1 MGRIFFCKNFCISCS
16 VFIKYVDFYFKPLKM
31 NIQMST
37 NNYYVN
43 LVLIGIFCA
52 FSLSDAEAQD
62 TPPANKNAIAL
73 YNDGL
78 AALREKN
85 YKSGFTVLDSAYTLA
100 KQENNAE
107 VMGLAKKNVVFAAYN
122 HGSDLLKSKNPKGAL
137 AIFQRGLAI
146 DETSGL
152 LHQGIGKAKEDMGD
166 AEGAV
171 KSYVTSLEMAKAEK
185 DEKKIADAQTRV
197 KNLLIKQLQ
206 AKAYAKVIKIGTE
219 YLPMD
224 NSSSITYLIGKAYA
238 DKGDN
243 TNGIKYLL
251 QTVELS
257 NTAGEKIEDKVYYG
271 LGVAYDN
278 VKDSKNAIKYL
289 SMVTDPKYKPSVT
302 AIITRLKAAK

>member
-1 MGRIFFCKNFCISCS
+1 MA
-16 VFIKYVDFYFKPLKM
+16 LA
-31 NIQMST
+31 
-37 NNYYVN
+37 
-43 LVLIGIFCA
+43 VLLCTFNTTV
-52 FSLSDAEAQD
+52 AEAQD
-62 TPPANKNAIAL
+62 APPVNKNAIAL

-107 VMGLAKKNVVFAAYN
+107 VMGLAKKNVIFAAYN
-122 HGSDLLKSKNPKGAL
+122 YGGDLLKTKNPKGAL

-152 LHQGIGKAKEDMGD
+152 MHQGIGKAKEDMGD

-171 KSYVTSLEMAKAEK
+171 KSYVTSLEAAKAEK

-206 AKAYAKVIKIGTE
+206 AKAYAKVIKLGTE

-243 TNGIKYLL
+243 ANGIKYLL
-251 QTVELS
+251 QTVELG

-271 LGVAYDN
+271 LGVAYDA

-289 SMVTDPKYKPSVT
+289 SLVIDSKFKPSAT
-302 AIITRLKAAK
+302 ATITRLKAAK